1 MSLNQTELITE
12 IAAQMVRDDLDTRIA
27 IWLNWGLTRIDRFA
41 DLKGLGKHVKTACV
55 VGQTEYAFPTDLKY
69 VRTFRQLDHT
79 ITTFAI
85 GDVDTTND
93 ILTVDEDIATGTKLI
108 FLNSDPPGGLTT
120 GVTYYAI
127 NLSST
132 TISVASTSAN
142 ATAETAISLTDVGSG
157 THVMEIFDST
167 NSRLLTYIPEKELD
181 RESPDLATLSP
192 GMSEGYIDKADIF
205 ELPTPP
211 DSRYTLDIRYIKW
224 QDELG
229 EDEDPEVDRIDDLI
243 VAATIVEG
251 WHALGEIKLRNAA
264 QEYFLGMLASH
275 KAIDRIRPDYAP
287 KGKGFSSEGV
297 RGWNMGAEAY
307 TYPFMVR
314 GR

>member
-1 MSLNQTELITE
+1 MALDQTTLVAEV
-12 IAAQMVRDDLDTRIA
+12 ASQMVRDDIDTRIA

-41 DLKGLGKHVKTACV
+41 DLKGLGKHVKAACV
-55 VGQTEYAFPTDLKY
+55 VDQTEYAFPTDLKY

-79 ITTFAI
+79 MTTFAV
-85 GDVDTTND
+85 GDVSGD
-93 ILTVDEDIATGTKLI
+93 IITVDEDIATGTRLI
-108 FLNSDPPGGLTT
+108 FLNSDPPAPLAT
-120 GVTYYAI
+120 GTTYYAI

-132 TISVASTSAN
+132 TISVATSSAN
-142 ATAETAISLTDVGSG
+142 ATAETAISLSDVGSG
-157 THVMEIFDST
+157 THVMEIFDSS

-181 RESPDLATLSP
+181 RESPDLTELST

-205 ELPTPP
+205 ELSTPP

-229 EDEDPEVDRIDDLI
+229 EGETPEVSRIDDLI
-243 VAATIVEG
+243 VAAAIVEG
-251 WHALGEIKLRNAA
+251 WHALGEMRMRDAA
-264 QEYFLGMLASH
+264 QGYFMGLLGSH

-297 RGWNMGAEAY
+297 RGWNINAEAY
-307 TYPFMVR
+307 RRPFMKR
-314 GR
+314 